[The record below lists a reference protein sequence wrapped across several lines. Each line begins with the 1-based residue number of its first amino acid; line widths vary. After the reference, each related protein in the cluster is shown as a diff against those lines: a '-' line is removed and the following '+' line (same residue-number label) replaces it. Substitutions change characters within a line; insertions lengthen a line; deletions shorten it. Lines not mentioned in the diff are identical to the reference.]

1 MSIGESG
8 MVGNKFGNMQIK
20 KIIVHQVFK
29 RDEAGVIIPPFFS
42 LSCATMNTGYSAKIK
57 ERIVKSMGNESHS
70 IRMEIANSDDNST
83 YKLVEQFWTGENSEN
98 EFIDLSKKLTKLL
111 ADVQNNRRYPG
122 GVIICVEGTV
132 QAINKPFFCIIKAEM
147 QDGFSLSKEAENL
160 NLAYINDIFMT
171 KNEKFQK
178 MGLFINN
185 AVKGRKIEPKDVDC
199 FVFDSNTDVSISKA
213 KAEYFY
219 KTFLGMDFR
228 KESDILTNNF
238 VEATKTFIKSLDNV
252 SDVKKI
258 ELSTSLL
265 SYVRAEGTRTLNPID
280 FAETNFSSAET
291 IDKYKNY
298 LTARSIDLE
307 SIHKNTSMLGKW
319 LKTRSL
325 FFSNNVKLQIPADEF
340 EDVVEILKDEES
352 GETIVKIK
360 GLMLDEK

>member
-1 MSIGESG
+1 MIES
-8 MVGNKFGNMQIK
+8 KFINMQVK
-20 KIIVHQVFK
+20 RIIVHQVFK
-29 RDEAGVIIPPFFS
+29 RDEKECALPPFFS
-42 LSCATMNTGYSAKIK
+42 LSCATMNTGYAAKVK

-70 IRMEIANSDDNST
+70 IRMEISNSEEGST
-83 YKLVEQFWTGENSEN
+83 YKLIEKFWTIENNEN
-98 EFIDLSKKLTKLL
+98 GFVELSKNLTRLL

-132 QAINKPFFCIIKAEM
+132 QAINKPFFCFIKAEM

-160 NLAYINDIFMT
+160 NLSYINDIFMT

-178 MGLFINN
+178 IGLFINN
-185 AVKGRKIEPKDVDC
+185 AVAGREIAPKDIDC

-228 KESDILTNNF
+228 KESDILTINF
-238 VEATKTFIKSLDNV
+238 VQATKKFIQSLDNI
-252 SDVKKI
+252 SDVRKI
-258 ELSTSLL
+258 DLSTSLL
-265 SYVRAEGTRTLNPID
+265 SYVRAEGTSILNPID
-280 FAETNFSSAET
+280 FAEKNFSSPEI
-291 IDKYKNY
+291 IDKYKEY
-298 LTARSIDLE
+298 LSERSIDLV

-325 FFSNNVKLQIPADEF
+325 IFSNNIKLQIPADEF
-340 EDVVEILKDEES
+340 EDVVEITKDEKS

-360 GLMLDEK
+360 GLRLDEK